1 MEKSMKRVHKVVDDS
16 WYRREPGLPH
26 AVSAGGVVVRR
37 KDDRILVALVCEIG
51 RPAYIL
57 PKGHVEYDETIEESA
72 RREIAE
78 EAGFTELETLGYLG
92 AYERMNFAR
101 DCWKTI
107 HYLLFSTDQV
117 RVEALEGKHLYQTEW
132 HPIDDLPE
140 MLWPE
145 QRALIEQN
153 ASHIH
158 SLLVRIAV

>member
-1 MEKSMKRVHKVVDDS
+1 MKPVQKVVDSS
-16 WYRREPGLPH
+16 WYRREPDLPH

-37 KDDRILVALVCEIG
+37 KGDQILVALVCEIG

-57 PKGHVEYDETIEESA
+57 PKGHIEYDETIEEAA

-78 EAGFTELETLGYLG
+78 EAGFTQLELLDYLG
-92 AYERMNFAR
+92 VHERMNFAR

-107 HYLLFSTDQV
+107 HYLLFSTEEV

-132 HPIDDLPE
+132 HPIDDLPD

-153 ASHIH
+153 ASHIR
-158 SLLVRIAV
+158 SLFDRVAV